1 MQSRE
6 AELPMAKKNAK
17 QTGKKTAKK
26 PAKKTA
32 KNTAQKPGKKT
43 GKAVGSKPA
52 EKAGESKKRH
62 DAARLTLENLGLH
75 TGDAASEVTVSRRDY
90 SDPEKLQKLYTLG
103 IALQEW
109 ANRFEGH
116 SAAAI
121 AAGSVD
127 EASVHQLLTYAK
139 QQVEESAAEAVTSS
153 AVSRADDSPERDL
166 DRVLSSLMQL
176 PVYIEH
182 HFNFQWSP
190 PGPFVDGSDDGAGRM
205 EMEWVPPEL
214 PPPPRWFRDAVKGP
228 LAAAS
233 TLSALPEFEERV
245 ARVARVGVQAVRD
258 LIAHIDS
265 EGKGGFARRR
275 VETFLQSPDTDPTTR
290 RVHEQFVFAVDA
302 LADLAN
308 RQDASQAEEWVM
320 LTQYLHARYGEWSDR
335 CFAPTVPL
343 VDGRKRHTV
352 RSTRQSKKDLLR
364 RLVATV
370 SQYGTLLQGAVGMPR
385 MAATILSLR
394 KLGRELEM
402 HLRKV
407 HKRLV
412 PPNVREIQRQVRSL
426 DQRAVTASDREHWV
440 RCLGPRVAACGR
452 LAERISRGD
461 VQQVE
466 PWEPK
471 EYLAQLR
478 NTGIFQTARP
488 DDEFIEMRLRMQEA
502 GIAVQAPWKYIEGK
516 RAEPETKKGVA
527 DKWLLNPMAQ
537 ILAPVAD

>member
-1 MQSRE
+1 
-6 AELPMAKKNAK
+6 
-17 QTGKKTAKK
+17 
-26 PAKKTA
+26 
-32 KNTAQKPGKKT
+32 
-43 GKAVGSKPA
+43 
-52 EKAGESKKRH
+52 
-62 DAARLTLENLGLH
+62 
-75 TGDAASEVTVSRRDY
+75 
-90 SDPEKLQKLYTLG
+90 
-103 IALQEW
+103 
-109 ANRFEGH
+109 
-116 SAAAI
+116 
-121 AAGSVD
+121 
-127 EASVHQLLTYAK
+127 
-139 QQVEESAAEAVTSS
+139 
-153 AVSRADDSPERDL
+153 
-166 DRVLSSLMQL
+166 
-176 PVYIEH
+176 
-182 HFNFQWSP
+182 
-190 PGPFVDGSDDGAGRM
+190 
-205 EMEWVPPEL
+205 
-214 PPPPRWFRDAVKGP
+214 
-228 LAAAS
+228 
-233 TLSALPEFEERV
+233 
-245 ARVARVGVQAVRD
+245 
-258 LIAHIDS
+258 
-265 EGKGGFARRR
+265 
-275 VETFLQSPDTDPTTR
+275 
-290 RVHEQFVFAVDA
+290 
-302 LADLAN
+302 
-308 RQDASQAEEWVM
+308 
-320 LTQYLHARYGEWSDR
+320 
-335 CFAPTVPL
+335 
-343 VDGRKRHTV
+343 
-352 RSTRQSKKDLLR
+352 
-364 RLVATV
+364 
-370 SQYGTLLQGAVGMPR
+370 MPR

>member
-1 MQSRE
+1 
-6 AELPMAKKNAK
+6 MAKKNAK
-17 QTGKKTAKK
+17 QMGKKTAKK
-26 PAKKTA
+26 TAKKPV
-32 KNTAQKPGKKT
+32 KNTTKTPGKKT
-43 GKAVGSKPA
+43 GKVVGSKPA
-52 EKAGESKKRH
+52 KQAGESKKRY
-62 DAARLTLENLGLH
+62 DAAVLSAKNLGLH
-75 TGDAASEVTVSRRDY
+75 TGDATSEVTVSRRDY
-90 SDPEKLQKLYTLG
+90 SDPEKLQKLLSFG

-109 ANRFEGH
+109 AARFDGH
-116 SAAAI
+116 SAATI

-139 QQVEESAAEAVTSS
+139 QQVEGNAPEAVASSAA
-153 AVSRADDSPERDL
+153 SRADDCPERDL
-166 DRVLSSLMQL
+166 DQVLSSLLQL
-176 PVYIEH
+176 PVFIEH
-182 HFNFQWSP
+182 HFNFQWIP
-190 PGPFVDGSDDGAGRM
+190 TGPFGDGADAEAGRL
-205 EMEWVPPEL
+205 EMEWVPPET
-214 PPPPRWFRDAVKGP
+214 PPPRWFRDAIKTSV
-228 LAAAS
+228 AAAS
-233 TLSALPEFEERV
+233 TLSDWRDFEDRV
-245 ARVARVGVQAVRD
+245 ARVARVGVQAVRN

-275 VETFLQSPDTDPTTR
+275 VETFLQSPDTNLATR
-290 RVHEQFVFAVDA
+290 RVHERFVFAVDA
-302 LADLAN
+302 LADLTN
-308 RQDASQAEEWVM
+308 RQDAFRAEEWARR
-320 LTQYLHARYGEWSDR
+320 TQDLHSHYGEWSDR
-335 CFAPTVPL
+335 CFAPTVTGGS
-343 VDGRKRHTV
+343 GRSI

-364 RLVATV
+364 RLVANV
-370 SQYGTLLQGAVGMPR
+370 SQYGMLLQGAVTMPR

-394 KLGRELEM
+394 NLGRELEM
-402 HLRKV
+402 RLRKV

-412 PPNVREIQRQVRSL
+412 PPDARQIQRQVRSL

-461 VQQVE
+461 LQQVE

-537 ILAPVAD
+537 ILVPEPD